1 VRERRAWT
9 TKCRRGATDLAR
21 LVGRADASGSPAE
34 AGGLI
39 LLDTG
44 SWGSEGEKSMDDEV
58 SEGSNGSG
66 AVGGQSGRQ
75 RVAGGGW
82 RP

>member
-1 VRERRAWT
+1 
-9 TKCRRGATDLAR
+9 
-21 LVGRADASGSPAE
+21 
-34 AGGLI
+34 
-39 LLDTG
+39 
-44 SWGSEGEKSMDDEV
+44 MDDEV